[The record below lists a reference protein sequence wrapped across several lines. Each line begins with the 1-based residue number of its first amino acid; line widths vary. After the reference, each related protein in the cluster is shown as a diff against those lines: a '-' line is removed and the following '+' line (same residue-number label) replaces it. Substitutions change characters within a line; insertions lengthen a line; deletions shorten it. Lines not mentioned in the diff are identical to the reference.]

1 MATLLAPVDA
11 ALTFS
16 FVFEAPAFVPVFPA
30 AMQIPVHSATLLS
43 SSTPHSIS
51 AKETK

>member
-16 FVFEAPAFVPVFPA
+16 FVFGAPAFVPVFPA